1 MKYVLLQAAMAVP
14 FVTLFIIVASF
25 ISALILSSLY
35 NLIIY
40 YLVKNDSKKVRIF
53 LVSTVFTITIF
64 IIWIIWLLS
73 LDSLE

>member
-40 YLVKNDSKKVRIF
+40 ILESLMNNF
-53 LVSTVFTITIF
+53 LFSCYVPR
-64 IIWIIWLLS
+64 
-73 LDSLE
+73 